1 MEVSVTVLWLG
12 LLIVLLII
20 EALTLGLTTIW
31 FAGGALA
38 AFLAALVHAPL
49 PAQIGLFFA
58 VSLALLIFTRPMAVR
73 FMNQKTEKTNVDSLL
88 GKKAVVT
95 ETIENLKGTG
105 RVQIK
110 GVDWAAR
117 TKEDGCVIEAGAVV
131 TVAEVQGVKLIVDN
145 CSQKME
151 G

>member
-1 MEVSVTVLWLG
+1 MEISVTILWLG
-12 LLIVLLII
+12 LLIVLLAI
-20 EALTLGLTTIW
+20 EAATLGLTTIW
-31 FAGGALA
+31 FAGGALV

-49 PAQIGLFFA
+49 PAQIVLFFV
-58 VSLALLIFTRPMAVR
+58 VSLALLIFTRPVAVR

-95 ETIENLKGTG
+95 QTIENLKGTG

-117 TKEDGCVIEAGAVV
+117 AKEDGSVIEVGAVV
-131 TVAEVQGVKLIVDN
+131 TVIEVQGVKLIVDN
-145 CSQKME
+145 CTD
-151 G
+151 